1 MNKNIIV
8 CISLFI
14 LIVVIIVMSVY
25 FPSTHFQESFTHY
38 TLEEAGN
45 YPVSEDKPILYQS
58 YPYSGNKLASNNTAS
73 DVWWHYPIFTEGSYA
88 QITNNLKYQ
97 RNPDNGT
104 CVDSEFCGVLYK
116 DNQKQSNYTYPL
128 PPVESGSGIRVGYF
142 RTPQNLFLGPQP
154 GPKDELPTF

>member
-1 MNKNIIV
+1 MNKTTIII
-8 CISLFI
+8 ISLFFV
-14 LIVVIIVMSVY
+14 LLMIVAASLA
-25 FPSTHFQESFTHY
+25 FPKMTEKYSNY

-45 YPVSEDKPILYQS
+45 YPVSEDKPILYKE
-58 YPYSGNKLASNNTAS
+58 YPYTGRKTVSDNTAS

-116 DNQKQSNYTYPL
+116 DNQEASNITVPL
-128 PPVESGSGIRVGYF
+128 PPVADGEGVRVGYF
-142 RTPQNLFLGPQP
+142 RTPQNLFMGPQP
-154 GPKDELPTF
+154 GPIDELPTF